1 MALRSCPAC
10 GNQQQVAD
18 SAEAFRCASCQ
29 RDVWLIY
36 CHECH
41 TGNWFYGSA
50 AGAGALVFPCRNCR
64 GRSSVQK
71 SRLRELSS
79 EAKRLER
86 VAAAALRN
94 VAMQQKAAAVHHSE
108 ARQAEVDK
116 RNRDLQATLGR
127 LRGALVG
134 SLSESTAFGFST
146 LKTSPM
152 LPTFVDPN
160 PPDLPAPQ
168 LEEFIPAAP
177 RGFRAHMP
185 GAKLKYDWEVKVA
198 KAAYEEARQ
207 AYDKQQSHRQ
217 VIQASARTEYDKTV
231 AHLERTARRHNN
243 HVDELERN
251 FKQGDAGA
259 VVEYFTTVLARMTLP
274 CDIDEMPRVAF
285 SPESRQVVIE
295 LELPSIDVVPSVREY
310 KYVKTRDEITESA
323 MPTTERSA
331 IYTSLVS
338 QLTLQAIH
346 VTLRSDV
353 YEIIETVVLS
363 GHVHTIDRRTGQKIH
378 PCLVTVRTTRDRFSE
393 IDLGQV
399 DPFECL
405 KGLNASIS
413 KSPSELVPVRPILEF
428 NMVDPRFVSESDV
441 LTTLDTRPNLM
452 DLTPSEFES
461 LITNLFEKMGLETK
475 LTQASRDG
483 GVDCVAYDTRPI
495 LGGKVVIQAK
505 RYKNTV
511 GVSAVRDLF
520 GTMQNEGATKGI
532 LVTTSGYGMA
542 SYEFANGKP
551 LELIDGSNLLYLLHE
566 HAEIDARIV
575 MPEDWEDPSPSQ

>member
-1 MALRSCPAC
+1 VALRGCPAC

-18 SAEAFRCASCQ
+18 SAGAFRCASCQ

-36 CHECH
+36 CHKCH

-152 LPTFVDPN
+152 LPSFVDPS

-168 LEEFIPAAP
+168 LEEFLPATP
-177 RGFRAHMP
+177 RGLRAHMP

-251 FKQGDAGA
+251 FKQGDSGA
-259 VVEYFTTVLARMTLP
+259 VVEYLTAVLARMTLP
-274 CDIDEMPRVAF
+274 CDIDGRPRVAF
-285 SPESRQVVIE
+285 SPESRQVAIE
-295 LELPSIDVVPSVREY
+295 LELPRIDVVPSVREY
-310 KYVKTRDEITESA
+310 KYVRTRDEITKSA
-323 MPTTERSA
+323 MPTAERSA

-338 QLTLQAIH
+338 QLTLQTIH
-346 VTLRSDV
+346 ATLRSDA
-353 YEIIETVVLS
+353 YGIIETVVLN

-399 DPFECL
+399 DPIECL

-413 KSPSELVPVRPILEF
+413 KNPSELVPVRPILEF
-428 NMVDPRFVSESDV
+428 NMVDPRFISESDV
-441 LTTLDTRPNLM
+441 LSTLDTRPNLM

-532 LVTTSGYGMA
+532 LVTTSGYGKA